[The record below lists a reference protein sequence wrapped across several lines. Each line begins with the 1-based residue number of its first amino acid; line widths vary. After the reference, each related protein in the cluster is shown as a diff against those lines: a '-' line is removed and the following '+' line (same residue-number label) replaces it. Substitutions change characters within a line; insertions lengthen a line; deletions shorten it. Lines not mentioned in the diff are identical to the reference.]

1 MRRCLPLVPLLLAS
15 LCQVPARGEKLTDG
29 ERIELIRGLSAE
41 YATAKVGLPRSNH
54 ALGVDTNGAYDRKVW
69 DAAGRQFGPAA
80 RVGDTVQVTAVEI
93 QDDRIVFLING
104 GFNGGKGKWYQH
116 VQVGMGGATTP
127 VARGKANSPG
137 GTSVVL
143 LFHKPVPPLKAA
155 EIKKMLA
162 PILDFE
168 KRTATETFVE
178 SLPPEIKQAVQDKRV
193 IVGMDREQVV
203 AAVGKPVRK
212 IREVKDGDET
222 EDWVYGQPPGKMVF
236 VTFSGNKVIKVTEDF
251 AGLGTEAPKLEPPR

>member
-1 MRRCLPLVPLLLAS
+1 MRRCLPLIPLLLAS
-15 LCQVPARGEKLTDG
+15 LCPVPAHGEKLTEG

-41 YATAKVGLPRSNH
+41 YATAKVGLPRSKS

-80 RVGDTVQVTAVEI
+80 RVGDTVQITAVDI

-104 GFNGGKGKWYQH
+104 GFNSGKGKWYQH
-116 VQVGMGGATTP
+116 AQISLGGLSTP
-127 VARGKANSPG
+127 VSKGNANSPG

-178 SLPPEIKQAVQDKRV
+178 SLPPEIKQAVKDKRV
-193 IVGMDREQVV
+193 IEGMDREQVV

-212 IREVKDGDET
+212 VREVQDGDEV
-222 EDWVYGQPPGKMVF
+222 EEWIYGAAPGKIVF
-236 VTFSGNKVIKVTEDF
+236 VTFSGNKVIKVKEDY
-251 AGLGTEAPKLEPPR
+251 AGLGSEAPKLDPPR